1 MIRISTNGTIVIAT
15 VLANSS
21 NLFFLSGNTIII
33 ITITVIVIIIIIKS
47 AYPQRNICL
56 DEKLL
61 KL

>member
-33 ITITVIVIIIIIKS
+33 ITITVIVIIIKS

>member
-21 NLFFLSGNTIII
+21 NLFFLSGSTIII
-33 ITITVIVIIIIIKS
+33 ITITVIVIIIIKS

>member
-33 ITITVIVIIIIIKS
+33 IITITVIVIIIIKS

>member
-33 ITITVIVIIIIIKS
+33 TITVIVIIIIKS
-47 AYPQRNICL
+47 AYLQRNICL

>member
-33 ITITVIVIIIIIKS
+33 ITITVIVIIIIKS